1 MNGIQLNRAAHF
13 LSMIVI
19 FLSPHAF
26 HHVIRFLQSSMFHSE
41 STNADAL
48 GRSTSTANTTRARHD
63 HLADDF
69 PSDPQQVPMDRKK
82 DRYTDYGSGTSS
94 SSQSSRGHS
103 VLALDAQFSAP
114 PPHPTSSSF
123 KSLSGMISEMA
134 GREEVLREE
143 DIDPQVMSARLH
155 GGTARVTNDKT
166 GNNEGSIDSF
176 EAFFEDEDSQETDE
190 SEDYSLHWVKSTVPK
205 SLSEEVDTASVQ
217 SSKALHV
224 DTEDSRE
231 CEVDDNMSAITW
243 PDLTSKKIGAHHG
256 KATQDDD
263 DVEETIAE
271 QEAEENVEVVERGDS
286 VDGVEDSFLL
296 ELDVL
301 SLSWMQRRK
310 TLDEKEGRSGKY

>member
-1 MNGIQLNRAAHF
+1 MSAIQLDRAAYF
-13 LSMIVI
+13 LSMIVV

-26 HHVIRFLQSSMFHSE
+26 HHVICFFQSSMFHSE

-63 HLADDF
+63 HLADDY
-69 PSDPQQVPMDRKK
+69 PSDPQQLHMDRKK

-94 SSQSSRGHS
+94 SSQSSRAHS

-114 PPHPTSSSF
+114 HHTSSSF
-123 KSLSGMISEMA
+123 KSLSGMICEMA

-143 DIDPQVMSARLH
+143 DIDPPVMTARLH
-155 GGTARVTNDKT
+155 GGTVRVTNDKT
-166 GNNEGSIDSF
+166 GNNEGSVDSF

-190 SEDYSLHWVKSTVPK
+190 SEDYSLHWVKSTLPQ
-205 SLSEEVDTASVQ
+205 SLSEEVDTVSVQ

-243 PDLTSKKIGAHHG
+243 PDLTSKKIGAHHS
-256 KATQDDD
+256 KATQDD